1 MELQQGFVMGTFV
14 CELQQE
20 SIMGTLVWVRQGL
33 GYVAVIGGRV
43 TPLKLKSSWRSSA
56 LARRS
61 QESVLRTTSWT
72 ASYATHLSLQLESG
86 HGAESPVLFVWVL
99 SVCFWGGGLFP

>member
-61 QESVLRTTSWT
+61 QESVL
-72 ASYATHLSLQLESG
+72 
-86 HGAESPVLFVWVL
+86 
-99 SVCFWGGGLFP
+99 

>member
-20 SIMGTLVWVRQGL
+20 SIIGTLVWVRQGL
-33 GYVAVIGGRV
+33 VYVAVIGGRV

-61 QESVLRTTSWT
+61 QESVL
-72 ASYATHLSLQLESG
+72 
-86 HGAESPVLFVWVL
+86 
-99 SVCFWGGGLFP
+99 